1 MKALN
6 AVRDNPQLVIGLAI
20 ILMLVGFGL
29 LGPFLVN
36 PRGARVGTATVDQPP
51 SWKYPLGTD
60 TVGRQVLPTV
70 MVGIPLTLRIGLLA
84 GAIGLAIGM
93 LFGFV
98 AGYYGGLWDILLR
111 GAADVFLT
119 IPGLLILVVIASTLH
134 GAVNVN
140 TEGLVV
146 AALAWM
152 YPTRTIRSQVLT
164 MRERGYVHVARLS
177 GMSGPEIIV
186 KEMMPNL
193 LPYLAATFV
202 AAVAAAILASIGLEA
217 LGLGP
222 QNEPTLGM
230 TIFWGLYYTAVLRGL
245 WWWWM
250 APIAVIVLIFIGLF
264 LMAAGLD
271 RVANPRL
278 RTAR

>member
-1 MKALN
+1 VKALN